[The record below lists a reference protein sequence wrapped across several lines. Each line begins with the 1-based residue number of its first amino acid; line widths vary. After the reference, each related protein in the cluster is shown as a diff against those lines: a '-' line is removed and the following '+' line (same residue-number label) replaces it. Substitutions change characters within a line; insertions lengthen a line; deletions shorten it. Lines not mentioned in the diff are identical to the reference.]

1 MRTPR
6 RWMAL
11 AAAIALLTVALLPA
25 NGAAGTR
32 GIKLYNPPSEEYVGD
47 PDIPDFLTFSLGQA
61 RFRLIPIQT
70 PAGLVVILKCVSP
83 LGAKSTGSL
92 MTNASRTRIR

>member
-25 NGAAGTR
+25 NGAAGTK

-47 PDIPDFLTFSLGQA
+47 PSIPDFLTFNLWQS
-61 RFRLIPIQT
+61 RFCLVPVQT
-70 PAGLVVILKCVSP
+70 PAGVVVLLKCVSP
-83 LGAKSTGSL
+83 LGSQSSTGAKMGAL
-92 MTNASRTRIR
+92 RTRTR